1 MYEPYHQH
9 IQTLSAE
16 EINLFPVPS
25 YRDFPDTYIHFALC

>member
-16 EINLFPVPS
+16 DINLFPVLS
-25 YRDFPDTYIHFALC
+25 YRDFPDT